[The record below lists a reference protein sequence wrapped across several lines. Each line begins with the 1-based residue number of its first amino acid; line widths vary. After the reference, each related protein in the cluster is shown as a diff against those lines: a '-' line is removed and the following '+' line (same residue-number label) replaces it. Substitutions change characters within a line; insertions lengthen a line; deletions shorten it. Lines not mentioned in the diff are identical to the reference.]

1 MEGGALSRN
10 NFLHANGRQFEEQRQ
25 VTDDRCRPQPRAELL
40 REMVNSGSL
49 PSRGRGTGDLPF
61 VSLPVASKWGYFTSR

>member
-10 NFLHANGRQFEEQRQ
+10 NFLHRGNAIQRAETGDGRSSSSQRE
-25 VTDDRCRPQPRAELL
+25 AELL
-40 REMVNSGSL
+40 REIVNSGNL
-49 PSRGRGTGDLPF
+49 TSRGRGTSDLPF